1 MNPINTRYKKRFFRQ
16 VTSTR
21 SIEISFQEETNY
33 TTADYLIQIS
43 SSYSS
48 VMLFLTLS
56 QQLLLDDIYFTTS
69 VYLLQNRISVSKPM
83 WSRKT

>member
-21 SIEISFQEETNY
+21 SIVISFQEETNY

-43 SSYSS
+43 SSHSS